1 MTPTKISTLCAAL
14 TMAVLGISAAPEFQA
29 AESETERVAVTDR
42 IDQFIEAG
50 YAANDVKPH
59 PEISDETFVRRIY
72 LDLAGRIP
80 TRDES
85 KVFLADQSA
94 NKRNRLINELLES
107 EAYVHHFFNYWSD
120 LLRAKT
126 RIAGNG
132 NSTPAGMAYLEWIK
146 DALRDNMP
154 YDEMARALIGADGQ
168 SWNNGAVGYYLRDYG
183 MPLDN
188 LALTSQVFLG
198 TQIVCAQCHNHPFD
212 EWTQMDYYKMAAF
225 TYGVLTT
232 NDSEN
237 AREATLL
244 FSQQERGKGAG
255 KGAGKSNGN
264 GKGNNKKPAATDA
277 DDSGASMSM
286 SMMAGDG
293 DYDTR
298 EMRKAISEILFPVR
312 FNSVRQTDR
321 MPRLPHD
328 YQYDD
333 AKPKAVIWPETPFG
347 PKLAIDRKDE
357 GALDAHPSVAFAE
370 WMTSPENPR
379 FTKVIVNR
387 LWKKVMGYGLIEPA
401 DELRAESV
409 ASNPEL
415 LAFLEQRF
423 IAFDYDMKKF
433 LRTLYSTRTYQR
445 EAHTEDVTPGLT
457 YHFPGP
463 LLRRMSAEQ
472 IWDSVVAMIV
482 EEPDARS
489 LGAELS
495 RDRTLIKT
503 EWIARAIY
511 DLKPQELLDG
521 ALEIAAV
528 QRRLSEEIQQTQ
540 VALAAARED
549 GDAEKINAAQAA
561 VAEIRRQLQEHVA
574 ERIYRRGLK
583 QKIELVSSGA
593 GAIGSAENEGEAE
606 FLTDLAALLE
616 RDPNFLAES
625 GKPGKIGAD
634 DDAESRLKGAGYGGT
649 LMEDVA
655 DRIMAP
661 REEERRQI
669 NNEIRERELVAWNV
683 DDKKE
688 RRSYDSFVRAR
699 NRLVRASELPSPAPN
714 GHFLREFGQS
724 DREVIDNANDQAS
737 IPQALELLNGEVIT
751 ALGSRYS
758 LLRRTLQDADSPDEM
773 VRMIYQA
780 MLSRDPSAE
789 ESAILTEALS
799 KKETTPV
806 GIVWALLNTRQFL
819 FIQ

>member
-1 MTPTKISTLCAAL
+1 MIPFQFQHLCAAL
-14 TMAVLGISAAPEFQA
+14 TAAVLACSAAPNLQA
-29 AESETERVAVTDR
+29 AENTTQRVTVADR
-42 IDQFIEAG
+42 IDQFIETA
-50 YAANDVKPH
+50 YTANDVAPH

-72 LDLAGRIP
+72 LDIAGRIP
-80 TRDES
+80 TREES
-85 KVFLADQSA
+85 GTFLADKSS
-94 NKRNRLINELLES
+94 NKRTRLINQLLDS

-126 RIAGNG
+126 RISGNG

-154 YDEMARALIGADGQ
+154 YNEMARALITADGQ
-168 SWNNGAVGYYLRDYG
+168 SWNNGAVGYYLRDFG

-198 TQIVCAQCHNHPFD
+198 TQIVCAQCHDHPFD

-225 TYGVLTT
+225 TYGVVTT

-237 AREATLL
+237 AREATALY
-244 FSQQERGKGAG
+244 SQQLRGKSAG
-255 KGAGKSNGN
+255 KAG
-264 GKGNNKKPAATDA
+264 GKAKGKKKQAAAIATA
-277 DDSGASMSM
+277 GSGESMSM
-286 SMMAGDG
+286 SMMAGG
-293 DYDTR
+293 GGYDTR

-312 FNSVRQTDR
+312 FNNVRRTDR

-347 PKLAIDRKDE
+347 PKLAIDRKDDD
-357 GALDAHPSVAFAE
+357 ALKNHPSVAFAE

-379 FTKVIVNR
+379 FTKVVVNR

-423 IAFDYDMKKF
+423 VAFDYDMKKF
-433 LRTLYSTRTYQR
+433 LRVLFSTRTYQR
-445 EAHTEDVTPGLT
+445 EAHAEDVTPGLP

-482 EEPDARS
+482 EDPDARS
-489 LGAELS
+489 LGAALS
-495 RDRTLIKT
+495 RERTLIKT

-511 DLKPQELLDG
+511 DLEPQELLDG

-549 GDAEKINAAQAA
+549 GDAEKINAAQRA
-561 VAEIRRQLQEHVA
+561 VADIRRQLQEHVA
-574 ERIYRRGLK
+574 ERIYRRGLE
-583 QKIELVSSGA
+583 QKIELVSSGGEA
-593 GAIGSAENEGEAE
+593 VNAPASEGENRFLAE
-606 FLTDLAALLE
+606 LAALLD

-625 GKPGKIGAD
+625 GKAGKI
-634 DDAESRLKGAGYGGT
+634 DAEGEADSRLKGAGYGGT
-649 LMEDVA
+649 LMEDVV

-661 REEERRQI
+661 REDERRRI
-669 NNEIRERELVAWNV
+669 NNERREIELREWAV

-688 RRSYDSFVRAR
+688 RKAYDSFVRAR

-737 IPQALELLNGEVIT
+737 IPQALELLNGDVIA

-758 LLRRTLQDADSPDEM
+758 LLRRTLQDANSPDEV

-780 MLSRDPSAE
+780 MLSRDPNAE
-789 ESAILTEALS
+789 ESALLTEALS
-799 KKETTPV
+799 KKETNPV

>member
-1 MTPTKISTLCAAL
+1 MLVAVGLPNLRAAED
-14 TMAVLGISAAPEFQA
+14 TNSAA
-29 AESETERVAVTDR
+29 VADR

-50 YAANDVKPH
+50 YAANQVEPH
-59 PEISDETFVRRIY
+59 PEISDQVFVRRIY

-80 TRDES
+80 TREES
-85 KVFLADQSA
+85 GAFFADKSA
-94 NKRNRLINELLES
+94 NKRSQLIDQLLDS

-126 RIAGNG
+126 QIAGNG
-132 NSTPAGMAYLEWIK
+132 NSISAGMAYLEWIK

-154 YDEMARALIGADGQ
+154 YDEMARALIAADGQ

-237 AREATLL
+237 AREAALL
-244 FSQQERGKGAG
+244 YNRQQRGKGSG
-255 KGAGKSNGN
+255 KTKRNAN
-264 GKGNNKKPAATDA
+264 GKNKNARQKPVANNDA
-277 DDSGASMSM
+277 DGSAAAMSM
-286 SMMAGDG
+286 STMGG
-293 DYDTR
+293 SYDAR

-312 FNSVRQTDR
+312 FNSVRHTER
-321 MPRLPHD
+321 MPHLPQD
-328 YQYDD
+328 YQYDN
-333 AKPKAVIWPETPFG
+333 AKPKAVVWPETPFG
-347 PKLAIDRKDE
+347 PKLAFDQTQKDE
-357 GALDAHPSVAFAE
+357 LDVHPSVAFAA
-370 WMTSPENPR
+370 WLTSPENPR

-423 IAFDYDMKKF
+423 IAFDYDMKRF
-433 LRTLYSTRTYQR
+433 LRALYRTRTYQR
-445 EAHTEDVTPGLT
+445 EAHTEDVTPGLP
-457 YHFPGP
+457 YYFPGP

-489 LGAELS
+489 LGAELA
-495 RDRTLIKT
+495 RERTLTKT

-511 DLKPQELLDG
+511 DLSPQELLDG

-528 QRRLSEEIQQTQ
+528 QRRLSAEIQQTQ

-549 GDAEKINAAQAA
+549 GDAETINAAQRA
-561 VAEIRRQLQEHVA
+561 VAGIRRQLQEHVA
-574 ERIYRRGLK
+574 ERIYRRGLE
-583 QKIELVSSGA
+583 QKIELVSSRGA
-593 GAIGSAENEGEAE
+593 AAIGAAKDEGEAE
-606 FLTDLAALLE
+606 FLTELAALLE

-625 GKPGKIGAD
+625 GKRGKIGAD
-634 DDAESRLKGAGYGGT
+634 DAGKSRLKGAGYGGT
-649 LMEDVA
+649 LMEDIV

-661 REEERRQI
+661 REEARKQSNKEQRQRERRD
-669 NNEIRERELVAWNV
+669 WSV
-683 DDKKE
+683 DDQKE
-688 RRSYDSFVRAR
+688 RRAYEVFVRAR
-699 NRLVRASELPSPAPN
+699 SRLLRASELSSPAPN

-737 IPQALELLNGEVIT
+737 IPQALELLNGEVIG

-758 LLRRTLQDADSPDEM
+758 VLRRSLQDADSPGEL
-773 VRMIYQA
+773 VGIIYQA

-789 ESAILTEALS
+789 ESALLTEALS
-799 KKETTPV
+799 KKESNPV

-819 FIQ
+819 FIE

>member
-1 MTPTKISTLCAAL
+1 MVLLAGTAAGRL
-14 TMAVLGISAAPEFQA
+14 QA
-29 AESETERVAVTDR
+29 ADSGTKRVTAADR

-50 YAANDVKPH
+50 YAANDVEAH
-59 PEISDETFVRRIY
+59 PEVSDETFVRRIY
-72 LDLAGRIP
+72 LDIAGRIP
-80 TRDES
+80 TREES
-85 KVFLADQSA
+85 KTFLADTGA
-94 NKRNRLINELLES
+94 NKRNRLINQLLES

-126 RIAGNG
+126 RISGNG

-154 YDEMARALIGADGQ
+154 YDEMARALIAADGQ

-198 TQIVCAQCHNHPFD
+198 TQIVCAQCHDHPFD

-232 NDSEN
+232 NDSDN
-237 AREATLL
+237 ARAATVLY
-244 FSQQERGKGAG
+244 SQQLRGKGAG
-255 KGAGKSNGN
+255 KSRGN
-264 GKGNNKKPAATDA
+264 AQGKGGKPAAKVA
-277 DDSGASMSM
+277 AASSGDDGGGAMSMSM

-293 DYDTR
+293 SYDTR

-312 FNSVRQTDR
+312 FNSVRRTDR

-333 AKPKAVIWPETPFG
+333 AKPKSVIWPETPFG
-347 PKLAIDRKDE
+347 PRLAIDRKDDD
-357 GALDAHPSVAFAE
+357 ALATHPSIAFAE

-379 FTKVIVNR
+379 FTKVIANR

-433 LRTLYSTRTYQR
+433 LRMLYSTRTYQR
-445 EAHTEDVTPGLT
+445 EAHTEDVTPGLP

-472 IWDSVVAMIV
+472 IWDSVIAMIV

-489 LGAELS
+489 PGAQLARE
-495 RDRTLIKT
+495 RTVTKT
-503 EWIARAIY
+503 EWIARSIY
-511 DLKPQELLDG
+511 DLSPQELLDG

-549 GDAEKINAAQAA
+549 GDAGKINAAQQA

-574 ERIYRRGLK
+574 ERIYRRGLE
-583 QKIELVSSGA
+583 QKIELVKGGA
-593 GAIGSAENEGEAE
+593 VANATAGDEGEAE
-606 FLTDLAALLE
+606 FLSELAALLE

-625 GKPGKIGAD
+625 GKPGKIGAG
-634 DDAESRLKGAGYGGT
+634 DATDSRLKGAGYGGT
-649 LMEDVA
+649 LMEDVV

-661 REEERRQI
+661 REEERRQA
-669 NNEIRERELVAWNV
+669 NNERREQELRDWNV

-688 RRSYDSFVRAR
+688 RRAYDAFVRAR
-699 NRLVRASELPSPAPN
+699 NRLVRASELTSPAPN

-737 IPQALELLNGEVIT
+737 IPQALELLNGEVIN

-758 LLRRTLQDADSPDEM
+758 LLRRTLQDAESPDEI
-773 VRMIYQA
+773 VRLIYQA
-780 MLSRDPSAE
+780 MLSRDPRAE
-789 ESAILTEALS
+789 ESALLTEALS
-799 KKETTPV
+799 KKETNPV

-819 FIQ
+819 FIE